1 MGILGHIESKL
12 KQPGDDAVRVFRPL
26 INASQAEEG
35 GRDAAR
41 VGRHTVDFEPFFQL
55 LEGRKRLR
63 HGPRVSG
70 DRGLPPVYGTVR
82 PGDSSRLY
90 G

>member
-1 MGILGHIESKL
+1 
-12 KQPGDDAVRVFRPL
+12 
-26 INASQAEEG
+26 
-35 GRDAAR
+35 
-41 VGRHTVDFEPFFQL
+41 
-55 LEGRKRLR
+55 LR